1 MTQIDNYMMLH
12 FVNKC
17 ILNLRPSM
25 PEYLS
30 LSSTQLFN
38 WHDKN
43 RLYSFLTYI
52 HYLSIFVKEIGENK
66 YLGSKYIPTSTNT
79 YISM

>member
-1 MTQIDNYMMLH
+1 
-12 FVNKC
+12 
-17 ILNLRPSM
+17 M
-25 PEYLS
+25 PKYLS

-43 RLYSFLTYI
+43 RLYSSLTYI

-66 YLGSKYIPTSTNT
+66 YLVSKYIPTSTNT
-79 YISM
+79 YIHTYVNLGLAEFRTK